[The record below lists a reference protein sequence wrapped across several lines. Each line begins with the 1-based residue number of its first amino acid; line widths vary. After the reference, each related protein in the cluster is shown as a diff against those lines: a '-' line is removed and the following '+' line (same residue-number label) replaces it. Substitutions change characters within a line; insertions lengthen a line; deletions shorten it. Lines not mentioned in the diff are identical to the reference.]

1 MENKT
6 ILIIGGTGSLGSELT
21 HRLLDKNQV
30 YLFSRDESKHWA
42 LELEHNHHPNLH
54 FIIGDIGDQEK
65 IHQTLIRHNFAIIIL
80 AAAMKHIDRC
90 EYSIHECMNTNL
102 LGTKNVLDGIE
113 IYKDKLDNLEGV
125 CFVSTDKACSPVN
138 VYGMTKALSEAMMV
152 EKSRYLSGIKLVTV
166 RYGNVLNSRGSIIPM
181 LHKIG
186 QNKTIKEFTLTHND
200 MTRFVM
206 TLEESV
212 DLILYALEKGDSGD
226 IIVPELRGC
235 YIRHLIE
242 IFGEKYNKS
251 IHLGKMRHGEKLSES
266 LINETQSL
274 RIEKQDNYYH
284 IHPSYKSVQNKE
296 GQDYNSQIKLIT
308 KKELFTY
315 LIKLKLL

>member
-1 MENKT
+1 MYNKK
-6 ILIIGGTGSLGSELT
+6 ILIIGGTGSLGGELT
-21 HRLLDKNQV
+21 ARLLENNQV

-42 LELEHNHHPNLH
+42 LQIEHNSHPNLH
-54 FIIGDIGDQEK
+54 FIIGDIADKDK
-65 IHQTLIRHNFAIIIL
+65 INETLIRHNFEIIIL

-90 EYSIHECMNTNL
+90 EYSINECMNTNL

-113 IYKDKLDNLEGV
+113 IHREKLGKLEGV

-152 EKSRYLSGIKLVTV
+152 EKSRYLSGIKFVCV

-186 QNKTIKEFTLTHND
+186 KSDTIKHFTLTHEN
-200 MTRFVM
+200 MTRFIM

-212 DLILYALEKGDSGD
+212 DLILYALEKGVSGE

-235 YIRHLIE
+235 HIKDLIE
-242 IFGEKYNKS
+242 IFAERYEKPYIVGN
-251 IHLGKMRHGEKLSES
+251 LRHGEKQSES
-266 LINETQSL
+266 LINETQSV
-274 RIEKQDNYYH
+274 RTEKRENYYH
-284 IHPSYKSVQNKE
+284 IYPSYKS
-296 GQDYNSQIKLIT
+296 GQKGEHREYNSQMGLMSRQ
-308 KKELFTY
+308 ELLGY
-315 LIKLKLL
+315 LTRLKLL

>member
-1 MENKT
+1 MHNKKM
-6 ILIIGGTGSLGSELT
+6 LIIGGTGSLGGELT
-21 HRLLDKNQV
+21 ARLLKTNQV

-42 LELEHNHHPNLH
+42 LQIEHNSHPNLH
-54 FIIGDIGDQEK
+54 FIIGDIGDKNK
-65 IHQTLIRHNFAIIIL
+65 INETLIRHNFEIIIL

-90 EYSIHECMNTNL
+90 EYSINECMNTNL

-113 IYKDKLDNLEGV
+113 LFREKLGKLEGV

-186 QNKTIKEFTLTHND
+186 KNENIKEFTLTHDD

-206 TLEESV
+206 TLGESV
-212 DLILYALEKGDSGD
+212 DLILYALAEGESGE

-235 YIRHLIE
+235 YIRHLLD
-242 IFGEKYNKS
+242 IFSNIYNKS
-251 IHLGKMRHGEKLSES
+251 VTLGKMRHGEKLSES
-266 LINETQSL
+266 LINETQSV
-274 RIEKQDNYYH
+274 RTEKRGKYTH
-284 IHPSYKSVQNKE
+284 ILPSYKS
-296 GQDYNSQIKLIT
+296 GQKGDHREYNSQM
-308 KKELFTY
+308 ELMSRQELLGY
-315 LIKLKLL
+315 LTRLKLL

>member
-6 ILIIGGTGSLGSELT
+6 ILIIGGTGSLGGELT
-21 HRLLDKNQV
+21 RRLLDKNQV

-42 LELEHNHHPNLH
+42 LEIEYNHHPNLH
-54 FIIGDIGDQEK
+54 FIIGDISDQVK
-65 IHQTLIRHNFAIIIL
+65 IHQTLIRYNFSIIIL

-102 LGTKNVLDGIE
+102 LGTKNILDGIE
-113 IYKDKLDNLEGV
+113 MYLEKLGNLESV

-152 EKSRYLSGIKLVTV
+152 EKSRYISKIKLVTV

-186 QNKTIKEFTLTHND
+186 KNENIKEFILTHDD

-206 TLEESV
+206 TLKESV
-212 DLILYALEKGDSGD
+212 DLILYALEKGDSGE

-235 YIRHLIE
+235 YIRHLLD
-242 IFGEKYNKS
+242 IFSDIYNKS
-251 IHLGKMRHGEKLSES
+251 VILGQMRHGEKLSES
-266 LINETQSL
+266 LINETQGARSK
-274 RIEKQDNYYH
+274 KQGKYIH
-284 IHPSYKSVQNKE
+284 ILPSYKSKQKGE
-296 GQDYNSQIKLIT
+296 FREYNSHMKLMSRQ
-308 KKELFTY
+308 ELLGY
-315 LIKLKLL
+315 LTRLKLL

>member
-1 MENKT
+1 
-6 ILIIGGTGSLGSELT
+6 
-21 HRLLDKNQV
+21 
-30 YLFSRDESKHWA
+30 
-42 LELEHNHHPNLH
+42 
-54 FIIGDIGDQEK
+54 
-65 IHQTLIRHNFAIIIL
+65 
-80 AAAMKHIDRC
+80 MKHIDRC

-186 QNKTIKEFTLTHND
+186 QNKTIKAFTLTHND

-242 IFGEKYNKS
+242 IFGKKYNKS
-251 IHLGKMRHGEKLSES
+251 TVLGQMRHGEKLSES

-274 RIEKQDNYYH
+274 RIEKRDNYYH
-284 IHPSYKSVQNKE
+284 IHPSYKS
-296 GQDYNSQIKLIT
+296 GQMGERREYNSQMELIN
-308 KKELFTY
+308 KQELLTY
-315 LIKLKLL
+315 LTRLKLL

>member
-1 MENKT
+1 MF
-6 ILIIGGTGSLGSELT
+6 
-21 HRLLDKNQV
+21 R
-30 YLFSRDESKHWA
+30 
-42 LELEHNHHPNLH
+42 
-54 FIIGDIGDQEK
+54 
-65 IHQTLIRHNFAIIIL
+65 
-80 AAAMKHIDRC
+80 
-90 EYSIHECMNTNL
+90 
-102 LGTKNVLDGIE
+102 
-113 IYKDKLDNLEGV
+113 DKLDNLEGV

-152 EKSRYLSGIKLVTV
+152 EKSKYLSGIKLVTV

-186 QNKTIKEFTLTHND
+186 KNKTIREFTLTHNN

-212 DLILYALEKGDSGD
+212 DLILYALEKGESGD
-226 IIVPELRGC
+226 IIIPELRGC

-251 IHLGKMRHGEKLSES
+251 VNLGKMRYGEKLSES

-274 RIEKQDNYYH
+274 RTEKRDNYYH
-284 IHPSYKSVQNKE
+284 IRPSYKS
-296 GQDYNSQIKLIT
+296 GQTGECQEYNSQMELMN
-308 KKELFTY
+308 KEELLDY
-315 LIKLKLL
+315 LTRLKLL

>member
-6 ILIIGGTGSLGSELT
+6 ILIIGGTGSLGGELT
-21 HRLLDKNQV
+21 RRLIDKNQV

-42 LELEHNHHPNLH
+42 LEIEHNHHPNLH
-54 FIIGDIGDQEK
+54 FIIGDIGDQAK
-65 IHQTLIRHNFAIIIL
+65 IHQTLIRHNFKIIIL

-113 IYKDKLDNLEGV
+113 IHREKLNNLEGV

-186 QNKTIKEFTLTHND
+186 KNEDIREFTLTHDD

-212 DLILYALEKGDSGD
+212 DLILYALAEGESGE

-235 YIRHLIE
+235 YIRHLLD
-242 IFGEKYNKS
+242 IFSDIYNKS
-251 IHLGKMRHGEKLSES
+251 VILGKMRHGEKLSES
-266 LINETQSL
+266 LINETQAV
-274 RIEKQDNYYH
+274 RTEKRGKYMH
-284 IHPSYKSVQNKE
+284 ILPSYKS
-296 GQDYNSQIKLIT
+296 GQKGELREYNSQM
-308 KKELFTY
+308 ELMSRQELLGY
-315 LIKLKLL
+315 LTRLKLL

>member
-1 MENKT
+1 M
-6 ILIIGGTGSLGSELT
+6 LIIGGTGSLGGELT
-21 HRLLDKNQV
+21 ARLLKTNQV

-42 LELEHNHHPNLH
+42 LQIEHNSHPNLH
-54 FIIGDIGDQEK
+54 FIIGDIGDKNK
-65 IHQTLIRHNFAIIIL
+65 INETLIRHNFEIIIL

-90 EYSIHECMNTNL
+90 EYSINECMNTNL

-113 IYKDKLDNLEGV
+113 LFREKLGKLEGV

-186 QNKTIKEFTLTHND
+186 KNKNIKEFTLTHDD

-206 TLEESV
+206 TLGESV
-212 DLILYALEKGDSGD
+212 DLILYALAEGKTGE

-235 YIRHLIE
+235 YIRDLVE
-242 IFGEKYNKS
+242 IFSDIYNKS
-251 IHLGKMRHGEKLSES
+251 VVLGKMRHGEKLSES
-266 LINETQSL
+266 LINETQAV
-274 RIEKQDNYYH
+274 RTEKRGKYTH
-284 IHPSYKSVQNKE
+284 ILPSYKS
-296 GQDYNSQIKLIT
+296 GQKGDHREYNSQMGLMSRQ
-308 KKELFTY
+308 ELLDY
-315 LIKLKLL
+315 LTRLKLL

>member
-1 MENKT
+1 MHNKKM
-6 ILIIGGTGSLGSELT
+6 LIIGGTGSLGGELT
-21 HRLLDKNQV
+21 ARLLKTNQV

-42 LELEHNHHPNLH
+42 LQIEHNSHPNLH
-54 FIIGDIGDQEK
+54 FIIGDIGDKNK
-65 IHQTLIRHNFAIIIL
+65 INETLIRHNFEIIIL

-90 EYSIHECMNTNL
+90 EYSINECMNTNL

-113 IYKDKLDNLEGV
+113 LFREKLGKLEGV

-186 QNKTIKEFTLTHND
+186 KNKNIKEFTLTHDD
-200 MTRFVM
+200 MTRLVM
-206 TLEESV
+206 TLGESV
-212 DLILYALEKGDSGD
+212 DLILYALAEGKTGE

-235 YIRHLIE
+235 YIRHLLD
-242 IFGEKYNKS
+242 IFSDIYNKS
-251 IHLGKMRHGEKLSES
+251 VILGKMRHGEKLSES
-266 LINETQSL
+266 LINETQAV
-274 RIEKQDNYYH
+274 RTEKRGKYTH
-284 IHPSYKSVQNKE
+284 ILPSYKS
-296 GQDYNSQIKLIT
+296 GQKGNHREYNSQM
-308 KKELFTY
+308 ELMSRQELLGY
-315 LIKLKLL
+315 LTRLKLL

>member
-1 MENKT
+1 MHNKK
-6 ILIIGGTGSLGSELT
+6 ILIIGGTGSLGGELT
-21 HRLLDKNQV
+21 ARLLENNQV

-42 LELEHNHHPNLH
+42 LQIEHNHHPNLH
-54 FIIGDIGDQEK
+54 FIIGDIADQAK
-65 IHQTLIRHNFAIIIL
+65 IHQTLVRHNFEIIIL

-90 EYSIHECMNTNL
+90 EYSINECMNTNL

-113 IYKDKLDNLEGV
+113 IHREKLGKLEGV

-186 QNKTIKEFTLTHND
+186 QKETIREFTLTHEE

-206 TLEESV
+206 TLGESV
-212 DLILYALEKGDSGD
+212 DLILYALAEGESGE

-235 YIRHLIE
+235 YIKDLVE
-242 IFGEKYNKS
+242 LFGEMYDKS
-251 IHLGKMRHGEKLSES
+251 IVLGKLRHGEKLSES

-274 RIEKQDNYYH
+274 RTEKRENYYH
-284 IHPSYKSVQNKE
+284 IRPSYTSGKTGE
-296 GQDYNSQIKLIT
+296 CREYNSRMGLMD
-308 KKELFTY
+308 KKELLTY
-315 LIKLKLL
+315 LTRLKLL